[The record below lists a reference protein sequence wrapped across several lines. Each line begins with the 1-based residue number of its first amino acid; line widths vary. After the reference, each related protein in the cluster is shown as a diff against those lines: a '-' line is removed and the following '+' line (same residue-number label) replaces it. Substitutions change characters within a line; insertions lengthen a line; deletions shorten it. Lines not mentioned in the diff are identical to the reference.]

1 MGFPT
6 RRDQRNLSGID
17 GSGDP
22 SYIKGRL
29 AFDLKTGSE
38 SRKHIVPNDTA
49 PLELLPLAYIR
60 ACKQAK
66 RRSKVA
72 DSSGADLT
80 GGSLLMRTLILRRL
94 LRRHAIADDERFIG
108 VFLPPTVAGVVTN
121 MAMTLDRRVV
131 VNLNYT
137 VGSDVLNQCITRCGI
152 KHVLT
157 SRKFMEKMGFELD
170 AEVVYLEDLRDKV
183 TLLDKLTSA
192 WSAFCTPAD
201 SLIRKL
207 GLDQVK
213 ADDLL
218 TVIFTS
224 GSEDTPKGVML
235 SYGNV
240 GHNVDAVQ
248 DAIHLSSD
256 DVMVGVL
263 PFFHSFGYT
272 VTMWVVVTLEA
283 KGIYHFSPLEA
294 KQIGK
299 LSQKHRATILV
310 GTPTF
315 LRNYLRRCSPEDF
328 ASLDVVIA
336 GAEKLPSSL
345 SDAFEERFGVRPSEG
360 YGATELSPLVSVNI
374 PAGRVLE
381 KGVSMSKEGTV
392 GKAVLG
398 VSAKTVDLET
408 GEDLP
413 QGQRGMLLIKGGNV
427 MQGYLNDPEKT
438 AKVVRDG
445 WYVTGDVAEIDEEGY
460 IQITGRESRFSKI
473 GGEMVPHIQIENV
486 IAGILDADEDE
497 GLLAAVTAVPDQRK
511 GERLIVVHKSLQI
524 EPSEICERLTAEGL
538 PNLYVPSPDSFCE
551 VDELPILGSGKL
563 DLKGVR
569 RIALERFGPTDD

>member
-1 MGFPT
+1 VT
-6 RRDQRNLSGID
+6 DYIQAATYSVRRNTDALFRLSD
-17 GSGDP
+17 
-22 SYIKGRL
+22 
-29 AFDLKTGSE
+29 E
-38 SRKHIVPNDTA
+38 SRKHTVA
-49 PLELLPLAYIR
+49 SGASSSELLPLAFIR

-80 GGSLLMRTLILRRL
+80 GGSLLMRALILRRL
-94 LRRHAIADDERFIG
+94 LRRHAIADDERFVG

-137 VGSDVLNQCITRCGI
+137 VGSDVLNQCIARCGI

-170 AEVVYLEDLRDKV
+170 AEVVCLEDLRDKV

-192 WSAFCTPAD
+192 WSAFCAPAD
-201 SLIRKL
+201 SLIRSL
-207 GLDQVK
+207 GLDQLK

-272 VTMWVVVTLEA
+272 VTMWVVVTLQA

-315 LRNYLRRCSPEDF
+315 LRNYLRRCSPEEF

-345 SDAFEERFGVRPSEG
+345 ADAFEERFGVRPSEG

-381 KGVSMSKEGTV
+381 KSVSMSKEGTV

-398 VSAKTVDLET
+398 VAAKTVDLET

-413 QGQRGMLLIKGGNV
+413 RGQRGMLLVKGDNV
-427 MQGYLNDPEKT
+427 MQGYLDDPEKT

-445 WYVTGDVAEIDEEGY
+445 WYVTGDVAVIDEDGFIE
-460 IQITGRESRFSKI
+460 ITGRESRFSKI

-497 GLLAAVTAVPDQRK
+497 GLLAAVTAVPDERK
-511 GERLIVVHKSLQI
+511 GERLIVVHKPLQV
-524 EPSEICERLTAEGL
+524 EPSRICERLTAEGL

-569 RIALERFGPTDD
+569 RIALERFGPAED